1 METSLFIERVKN
13 ETNNKNNYLKVY
25 FLIQN
30 FFILYINLYYLLK
43 SKKNLFKNNKFI
55 KFYKENEFKNSDI
68 FPISLAMRTYKRVS
82 NLLNNK
88 YFINIFSLNKKEEN
102 SNTHNFNL
110 KRKAISLYSVDLFDS
125 KYHRKWLKKI
135 LRNKYYI
142 KFDSN
147 NPDYLFYNIFG
158 NEHLNYKYNN
168 SIKIAI
174 FTENQIPNF
183 NEADYAIGQSHINYL
198 DRYFKF
204 PIFLWHIKDL
214 KKVRERVLKN
224 KIRKK
229 FCAAVISNSLYTDG
243 FRMYFINELN
253 KYKLIDMGGQ
263 YKNNIGGPVK
273 DKIKFLSSYKFS
285 ISMENSE
292 GDGYLSEKII
302 DSFYSGTIPIFY
314 GDYMIDEYINP
325 KVYILIKGEKDIK
338 EKIEYIKKIDND
350 DEKYKNIL
358 KENVLIDNKIDIKIY
373 KEEKEFLYHIFDQDK
388 EKAFRKN

>member
-1 METSLFIERVKN
+1 MENSLFIEKSKI
-13 ETNNKNNYLKVY
+13 ETNYKNNFLKIYL
-25 FLIQN
+25 LIQN
-30 FFILYINLYYLLK
+30 SFILYINLYYLFI
-43 SKKNLFKNNKFI
+43 SKKNLLKNNKLIMFNVTSEFKTSDI
-55 KFYKENEFKNSDI
+55 LTISYASKTYKELS
-68 FPISLAMRTYKRVS
+68 SY
-82 NLLNNK
+82 LNNK
-88 YFINIFSLNKKEEN
+88 YINRIASLIKKCDN
-102 SNTHNFNL
+102 SNIIQ
-110 KRKAISLYSVDLFDS
+110 RKIISLYSVDLFDP
-125 KYHRKWLKKI
+125 KYHKKWLKKI
-135 LRNKYYI
+135 LRNKYFI

-147 NPDYLFYNIFG
+147 NPDYLIYNIFG
-158 NEHLNYKYNN
+158 NEHLNYKYNK

-174 FTENQIPNF
+174 FTENKIPDF

-214 KKVRERVLKN
+214 KKVREKVLKN

-229 FCAAVISNSLYTDG
+229 FCAAVISNSLYSDG
-243 FRMYFINELN
+243 FRMFFINELN

-263 YKNNIGGPVK
+263 YKNNIGKPVK
-273 DKIKFLSSYKFS
+273 DKIKFLSNYKFS

-338 EKIEYIKKIDND
+338 EKIDYIKKIDNN
-350 DEKYKNIL
+350 DEIYRNIL
-358 KENVLIDNKIDIKIY
+358 KEKVLIDDKIDIKIE
-373 KEEKEFLYHIFDQDK
+373 KEEKQFLYHIFDQDK
-388 EKAFRKN
+388 KKAFRKI